1 MKELDTI
8 VQSIQN
14 RDYDSMT
21 QFIQG
26 EEVYQNASERTF
38 LEELTPKVCLSDVG
52 GNTFHTPFIN
62 NA

>member
-1 MKELDTI
+1 MTELDTI

-38 LEELTPKVCLSDVG
+38 LEELTPKVCLCEVG
-52 GNTFHTPFIN
+52 SKTFYTPFKRN
-62 NA
+62 T